1 MLTIS
6 GLSNCTRENMADA
19 FGGDDIFSVFEDN
32 SSSENTKGRKKDKK
46 NVAGPST
53 STDASQ
59 TGEKRDFKPDVI
71 DLALEESTA
80 KKAKLDDLERYG
92 LV

>member
-32 SSSENTKGRKKDKK
+32 ASSENTKGRKKDKN

-53 STDASQ
+53 STDAPQ

-71 DLALEESTA
+71 DLALEESS

-92 LV
+92 FV

>member
-6 GLSNCTRENMADA
+6 GLSNARENMADA

-32 SSSENTKGRKKDKK
+32 SSSKNTKGRRKDK
-46 NVAGPST
+46 NNIAGPSA
-53 STDASQ
+53 STDAPQ

-80 KKAKLDDLERYG
+80 KKAKPDDLERYG
-92 LV
+92 FV